1 MSALRRASTA
11 RQRGAPGLS
20 RLSTALRDLLQYL
33 NANRDSLPNFGNR
46 YRADELISTAW
57 VESTVNEV
65 IANRMVKKHR

>member
-1 MSALRRASTA
+1 
-11 RQRGAPGLS
+11 
-20 RLSTALRDLLQYL
+20 LSTALRDLLQYL
-33 NANRDSLPNFGNR
+33 NANRDSLPNCGNR